1 MEATITQFG
10 ISTALLTPFNSD
22 NRISLS
28 LLCIHAHHV
37 LKNGSDGVT
46 MFGTTGEGASIG
58 FDERQE
64 AICAILDSGIEA
76 DRITL
81 GLCASA
87 VDDVLM
93 QVQQGMALGIKRFL
107 LLPPYY
113 FKNLD
118 DQGLFDWHAQLF
130 KKADPSAQFILY
142 HIPQITQVPLS
153 FNLILKLRKEF
164 HNRVIALKDSAGL
177 WDDTRAALESQKIPV
192 LVGDE
197 RLLHKAA
204 ALGAAGSICGMANLY
219 PNRLRTL
226 FESHV
231 ADFDLCA
238 DVDLIVSHPVIPALK
253 QAMVRK
259 TGNLDW
265 GQLRAPLRPL
275 PPKAKASIEARFGQQ
290 MTRT

>member
-1 MEATITQFG
+1 LEATITQFG

-22 NRISLS
+22 NRINLS

-130 KKADPSAQFILY
+130 KKADPSAQFILPSN
-142 HIPQITQVPLS
+142 HSST
-153 FNLILKLRKEF
+153 
-164 HNRVIALKDSAGL
+164 VIFQSDPETSKRIS
-177 WDDTRAALESQKIPV
+177 
-192 LVGDE
+192 
-197 RLLHKAA
+197 
-204 ALGAAGSICGMANLY
+204 
-219 PNRLRTL
+219 
-226 FESHV
+226 
-231 ADFDLCA
+231 
-238 DVDLIVSHPVIPALK
+238 
-253 QAMVRK
+253 
-259 TGNLDW
+259 
-265 GQLRAPLRPL
+265 
-275 PPKAKASIEARFGQQ
+275 
-290 MTRT
+290 